1 MTTSPYR
8 LSLEGHSQQ
17 RPQNPCGPGSFLLV
31 LSNPELRFPESDG
44 LCRNP
49 RIGPLTPVFATD
61 PRNRPLT
68 PIIATDPK
76 NPSRNSFVCHTCD
89 TPRGRSLTL
98 LLLKLE
104 HTAVGR
110 RFRPGRKG
118 LFVKN
123 SNDLR
128 RLPWCPA
135 SAAGACGDFSL
146 LRSPPLSA
154 HYPLLTTHCPPLRRT
169 TQEKRTG
176 RAARSGSGR
185 VRGSGSRK
193 G

>member
-1 MTTSPYR
+1 VTTSPSS

-17 RPQNPCGPGSFLLV
+17 SPQNPCGPGSFLLL

-76 NPSRNSFVCHTCD
+76 TPSRNSFVCHTYD
-89 TPRGRSLTL
+89 TPGGTLTHP
-98 LLLKLE
+98 KLE
-104 HTAVGR
+104 RFAFDR

-135 SAAGACGDFSL
+135 SAAGACGDSSL

-154 HYPLLTTHCPPLRRT
+154 HYPLLTTHCSLLRRT
-169 TQEKRTG
+169 TQKKRTG
-176 RAARSGSGR
+176 RAERSGSGR